1 MTHLSLPATAVKV
14 AHVCTVDI
22 SLRYLLLNQLKT
34 MQAAGYQVW
43 GISAPGVEVPLL
55 ASVGIPHLAVP
66 FTRSSSLTPLA
77 DLRAFWHLVRLFRR
91 ERFTIVHT
99 HTAKPDLYAT
109 MAARLAGV
117 PVVLTTLHGFY
128 FHDLMPDHWRR
139 FFMTMAQ
146 IGGWFA
152 DVVLSQNPEDMTTN
166 EKERVYR
173 SAKMKF
179 LGNGIDVT
187 RFDRQQLDHTVLQA
201 RRREIGIP
209 ANAPVVGFVG
219 RLVAD
224 KGILELLAAAQII
237 RQRVPEVR
245 FLLVGPV
252 DDAKVDVITPAIAH
266 EYGLEDA
273 CIFTGMRQDMPEMF
287 ELMDICVLP
296 SHREA
301 FPRSLMEASAMGVPC
316 VATDVRG
323 CRTVVS
329 HNQNGLLVP
338 LGNVPA
344 LAEAILYLLQ
354 NKEEARR
361 MGGEGRRIALE
372 RFDEQKVFATIL
384 AEYARLLTEKR
395 LAVPATPSA

>member
-1 MTHLSLPATAVKV
+1 MTRLSLPATAVKV

-34 MQAAGYQVW
+34 MQGAGYQVW
-43 GISAPGVEVPLL
+43 GISAPGVEVTVLES
-55 ASVGIPHLAVP
+55 AGIPHLAVP

-109 MAARLAGV
+109 MAARLAGI

-152 DVVLSQNPEDMTTN
+152 DVVLSQNPEDMATN

-173 SAKMKF
+173 PSKMKF

-187 RFDRQQLDHTVLQA
+187 RFDRQQLDHTILQA
-201 RRREIGIP
+201 RRQEIGIP

-252 DDAKVDVITPAIAH
+252 DDAKVDVITPTIAR

-287 ELMDICVLP
+287 GLMDICVLP

-329 HNQNGLLVP
+329 HNQNGLLIP
-338 LGNVPA
+338 LGDISA
-344 LAEAILYLLQ
+344 LANAILYLLQ

-372 RFDEQKVFATIL
+372 RFDEQKVFATVL

-395 LAVPATPSA
+395 LAVPTSPSA